1 MNDRL
6 WLVAF
11 GLLLFGVF
19 YAYRITL
26 RPFSAGKTWLSVV
39 VGDAATDLGASLAL
53 WLLTGD
59 LRVCLVPWAAHAL
72 TGLPMILA
80 QALKD
85 RLQNDGADAATELI
99 AREGRE
105 GVGLTNTVR
114 IQNDHQE

>member
-1 MNDRL
+1 LDGRL

-11 GLLLFGVF
+11 GLLLFGMF

-26 RPFSAGKTWLSVV
+26 RPFPAGKTWLSVV
-39 VGDAATDLGASLAL
+39 VGDVATDLGMSLAL

-80 QALKD
+80 QAIKD
-85 RLQNDGADAATELI
+85 RLQNDGAEAAAGLI

-105 GVGLTNTVR
+105 AAELAGKG
-114 IQNDHQE
+114 DEGEE

>member
-1 MNDRL
+1 LDGRL

-11 GLLLFGVF
+11 GLLLFGMF

-26 RPFSAGKTWLSVV
+26 RPFPAGKTWLSVV
-39 VGDAATDLGASLAL
+39 VGDVATDLGTSLAL

-80 QALKD
+80 QAVKD
-85 RLQNDGADAATELI
+85 RLQNDGADVATELI
-99 AREGRE
+99 VGESGEGE
-105 GVGLTNTVR
+105 
-114 IQNDHQE
+114 E